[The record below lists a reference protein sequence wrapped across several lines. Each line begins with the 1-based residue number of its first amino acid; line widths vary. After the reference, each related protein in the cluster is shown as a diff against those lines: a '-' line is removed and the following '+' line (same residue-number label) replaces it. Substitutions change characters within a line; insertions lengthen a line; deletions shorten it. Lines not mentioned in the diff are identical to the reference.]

1 MPPLR
6 YLLLAAVT
14 VSALIWLAADPRG
27 LRHTRRLADDLEQ
40 VHERNGGL
48 RAKNEVLRRELELL
62 ADDPA
67 ALERA
72 AREELGLVRPGEVIF
87 RLEEEGDEAARP

>member
-1 MPPLR
+1 MSPR
-6 YLLLAAVT
+6 WFLLAVFT
-14 VSALIWLAADPRG
+14 LAALVWLVADPQG
-27 LRHTRRLADDLEQ
+27 LRHTQRLEEDLAKIQ
-40 VHERNGGL
+40 ATNQAIGR
-48 RAKNEVLRRELELL
+48 KNEVLRRELELL

-87 RLEEEGDEAARP
+87 RLEVEVDETRP

>member
-6 YLLLAAVT
+6 FVVLAVVT
-14 VSALIWLAADPRG
+14 VAALVWLVADPDG
-27 LRHTRRLADDLEQ
+27 LRHTRTLQADLDQIEATNGRLI
-40 VHERNGGL
+40 R
-48 RAKNEVLRRELELL
+48 KNEQLRRELELL

-87 RLEEEGDEAARP
+87 RLEEEADEARP

>member
-1 MPPLR
+1 MPRPSH
-6 YLLLAAVT
+6 LLLAAVT
-14 VSALIWLAADPRG
+14 ALALIWLAADPKG
-27 LRHTRRLADDLEQ
+27 LRHTRRLAEDLEGIEGSNEQ
-40 VHERNGGL
+40 L
-48 RAKNEVLRRELELL
+48 RRKNEKLRRELQLL

-87 RLEEEGDEAARP
+87 RLEEADD

>member
-1 MPPLR
+1 MRPKLI
-6 YLLLAAVT
+6 LAAVT
-14 VSALIWLAADPRG
+14 AIALIWLVADPRG
-27 LRHTRRLADDLEQ
+27 LRHTERLTEDFEGIRAG
-40 VHERNGGL
+40 NAGL
-48 RAKNEVLRRELELL
+48 RAQNEKLRRELQLL

-87 RLEEEGDEAARP
+87 RLEEEGDAAARP